1 MLKLE
6 QQQSLMVGQFAAMAS
21 DCQLLL
27 ETDDFVLAARLLAGV
42 AAECRRI
49 EAKYSRYRADS
60 VISQIQQQAGQAV
73 QVDAE
78 TTRLLNFADLLYQLS
93 DGLFDITS
101 GVLRQ
106 VWRFDGSDRL
116 PDPAQVSALLPKI
129 GWSKVEWSGQTAE
142 GTIVL
147 PLGMQLDLGGIGK
160 EYAVDRCFDWVKN
173 EFAGAFLI
181 NFGGDLRASSWQ
193 SSGVRQNGQAWQVGI
208 EQPDQAGSAVTV
220 VELGD
225 AALATS
231 GDAKRYLLKDG
242 VRYGHILNP
251 KTGWPVEA
259 APRSLTVQAA
269 TCTQA
274 GMLAT
279 LAMLQGAGAA
289 DFLAKQAT
297 DHTVDQIMERTWIV
311 D

>member
-1 MLKLE
+1 
-6 QQQSLMVGQFAAMAS
+6 MVGQFAAMAS
-21 DCQLLL
+21 DCQVLL
-27 ETDDFVLAARLLAGV
+27 ETDDFQLAARVLSGV

-116 PDPAQVSALLPKI
+116 PTADAVAALLPQI
-129 GWSKVEWSGQTAE
+129 GWSKVDWSGAE
-142 GTIVL
+142 GRIVL
-147 PLGMQLDLGGIGK
+147 PQGMQLDLGGIGK

-173 EFAGAFLI
+173 EFSGAFLI
-181 NFGGDLRASSWQ
+181 NFGGDLRAQSWQ

-231 GDAKRYLLKDG
+231 GDAKRYLFKDG

-251 KTGWPVEA
+251 KTGWPVVDV
-259 APRSLTVQAA
+259 PRSLTVQAA

-289 DFLAKQAT
+289 DFLAEQANE
-297 DHTVDQIMERTWIV
+297 HPVDQVVERTWIV